1 MSHETNPHFVIDP
14 EAAETIARFMGAL
27 STSSRVL
34 ILGVLRDGPCGVGDI
49 AERTGLE
56 QSSVS
61 HQLRILR
68 DLGLITPTRTGR
80 NVSYALHDEHVALLI
95 DQAVSHLA
103 HRTLGL
109 VDPVEGR
116 PAAAGT

>member
-1 MSHETNPHFVIDP
+1 MSHETEKHLVIDA

-34 ILGVLRDGPCGVGDI
+34 ILGVLRDGPRDVGDI

-68 DLGLITPTRTGR
+68 DLGLITPTRSGR
-80 NVSYALHDEHVALLI
+80 NITYALHDEHVALLI
-95 DQAVSHLA
+95 DQAVSHLT

-109 VDPVEGR
+109 VDPVKGR
-116 PAAAGT
+116 PATAGQ